1 MNTLQKDCPFKVGD
15 VVVYRPSER
24 GLGYEVMDDKR
35 LIPGKEYVISE
46 IQKGLYVVVPEY
58 KDNPR
63 GGIYW
68 TEFEKDVRPE

>member
-1 MNTLQKDCPFKVGD
+1 
-15 VVVYRPSER
+15 
-24 GLGYEVMDDKR
+24 MDDKR

-46 IQKGLYVVVPEY
+46 IQKGLYVIVPEY